1 MTQAPSSQ
9 LIRIA
14 RPGTDNSSHSKA
26 QREFNR
32 LTETISTLEAE
43 IATLR
48 TSAHTLQQ
56 RLRAEYLPLL
66 HSYNQQ
72 RAELVRLF
80 DRACD
85 RPETT
90 RSERRKLIDQIITL
104 ADELVNEH
112 GLDDLRPLLDKY
124 DPGNRNTDD
133 DISTESEP
141 AQPAEEPSAGPP
153 PGDPAN
159 QKAKSAKKQARDAK
173 RQLDERNSTKAVRTL
188 YMDLVKTFHPDRE
201 PDEAEKERKT
211 TIMQRVTEAYEKSDL
226 MALLRLQLEFNRIDQ
241 QQLDTLVD
249 EQLRYYNRILKQQAD
264 ELNDELARIRSQL
277 ASIFGK
283 PAVLLNSTLNLEYS
297 LASDIRALKRALKT
311 VKSDLKALR
320 DPAVLSLW
328 LNAYQR

>member
-1 MTQAPSSQ
+1 MAQAPSSQ

-112 GLDDLRPLLDKY
+112 GLDELRSLLDKY
-124 DPGNRNTDD
+124 DLGNSSTDD
-133 DISTESEP
+133 DISTEP

-211 TIMQRVTEAYEKSDL
+211 TIMQRVTEAYEKGDL